1 MVKQLKLM
9 LADQEESESR
19 EILIDVV
26 YSNRKTLGL
35 EVNGE
40 GRVCLRAP
48 RRASSK
54 VVWEFVNSKRAW
66 IIEKYFLMEKRRKEM
81 AERGVPDYIKN
92 PALEKLYRQRAKEQL
107 QHRTSYFAKKMGV
120 SYGKITVRAAKTRW
134 GSCSVQG
141 NLNFHWK
148 LILMPAEVLDYVV
161 VHELAHRKE
170 MNHSS
175 LFWAEV
181 ERILPDYRERRKWL
195 KTYGQTV

>member
-1 MVKQLKLM
+1 MMIKQLRLNF
-9 LADQEESESR
+9 ADPNNPR
-19 EILIDVV
+19 EILVDIV

-35 EVNGE
+35 EVNSE

-54 VVWEFVNSKRAW
+54 VIQEFAEEKKTW
-66 IIEKYFLMEKRRKEM
+66 IIKKYFMMEKRREEM
-81 AERGVPDYIKN
+81 ARRGVPDYVKN

-107 QHRTSYFAKKMGV
+107 QCRTSYFAKKMGV
-120 SYGKITVRAAKTRW
+120 SYGRITVRAAKTRW

-181 ERILPDYRERRKWL
+181 ERILPDYRERRRWL